1 MQVPNDDNQPTALR
15 FAVVGI
21 TQRVAPLPF
30 RARLL
35 GWMVTLWG
43 STPPAATRD
52 KLPITIKISGR
63 GMQLE
68 TMVSI
73 ETARKV
79 VECINLLN
87 EAVSRNW

>member
-1 MQVPNDDNQPTALR
+1 VLIQVSRGGIPRTRFVSSSVYNWLR
-15 FAVVGI
+15 
-21 TQRVAPLPF
+21 
-30 RARLL
+30 
-35 GWMVTLWG
+35 G
-43 STPPAATRD
+43 STPPTATCD